1 MSEPVTRRV
10 DFSTRLYYGFGA
22 VANGAKSN
30 GFNYLLLF
38 FYSQVIGLRADL
50 VSLGIL
56 IALIFDAVSDP
67 IVGYLSDNTRSRL
80 GRRHPFMYAAGVPVA
95 IAYFF
100 LWSPPELSQG
110 ALFAYFVTMAILIRL
125 LITFYEVPAIAL
137 VAELTDDYDERTE
150 MMSFRYFFAW
160 WGGLTMAVLNYLV
173 FLPEEKGGLEYVQGW
188 SNYGLTASIVIFL
201 SIYIS
206 AIGTHRHIP
215 ILKQPPPRDGGFSV
229 KKTTH

>member
-1 MSEPVTRRV
+1 MSAGPYS
-10 DFSTRLYYGFGA
+10 STTLSTKLYYGFGA
-22 VANGAKSN
+22 VAYGAKSN

-100 LWSPPELSQG
+100 LWSPPEQNALSP
-110 ALFAYFVTMAILIRL
+110 APVRM
-125 LITFYEVPAIAL
+125 ITP
-137 VAELTDDYDERTE
+137 T
-150 MMSFRYFFAW
+150 S
-160 WGGLTMAVLNYLV
+160 G
-173 FLPEEKGGLEYVQGW
+173 
-188 SNYGLTASIVIFL
+188 S
-201 SIYIS
+201 
-206 AIGTHRHIP
+206 
-215 ILKQPPPRDGGFSV
+215 
-229 KKTTH
+229 